1 MAFAVKTA
9 VQVQAWELGAGSG
22 MEKEMIRRGKIVP
35 HPDGTFELFSQET
48 TEGKGQSAMPGDYF
62 KVDDRGCLHPNKR
75 AFFLQNHRHI
85 EGDWYLQSARPLK
98 IWRLG
103 DPECEE
109 LRFLLDRGLLSIHP
123 EDKKRCFSA
132 QLWDTTETAPA
143 DAVIIFYQIDKDPEG
158 RISAVDFNFV
168 ESGYFSSNYKVLSE

>member
-9 VQVQAWELGAGSG
+9 VRVRAWELGAGSG
-22 MEKEMIRRGKIVP
+22 MEKEMIRCEKIVA

-48 TEGKGQSAMPGDYF
+48 TEGKGQTAMPGDYF

-103 DPECEE
+103 DPDCEE
-109 LRFLLDRGLLSIHP
+109 IRFLLDRSLLRVHP
-123 EDKKRCFSA
+123 DHPRRYFSA
-132 QLWDTTETAPA
+132 SLWETEETAA
-143 DAVIIFYQIDKDPEG
+143 SDAVIVFFGVDRDPEG
-158 RISAVDFNFV
+158 QIAGINFNFV
-168 ESGYFSSNYKVLSE
+168 DREYFNTHYRVIEP